1 MPSSLLTTCT
11 SHQNITSNYKRSLA
25 NTLNISNSTTNPVLS
40 SYSLIPA
47 TVGLVSATAGFASDT
62 INAPSSLL
70 TTSTNYSTNFS
81 NNAVNTIVSNPVTYP
96 TITSSHGTSPFTM
109 RPVDLMSSL
118 VATSSHH
125 TTISNNELDAEG
137 VLDALS

>member
-1 MPSSLLTTCT
+1 M
-11 SHQNITSNYKRSLA
+11 
-25 NTLNISNSTTNPVLS
+25 SNSTTNPVLS

-47 TVGLVSATAGFASDT
+47 TVGLVSATASFASDT
-62 INAPSSLL
+62 INVPSSL
-70 TTSTNYSTNFS
+70 TTSTNYPTNFS
-81 NNAVNTIVSNPVTYP
+81 NDAVNIIVSNPVTYP
-96 TITSSHGTSPFTM
+96 TITSSCGTSPFTM

-137 VLDALS
+137 VLDALSGIDDLHGLDSSLMYNDNVYTEGT

>member
-1 MPSSLLTTCT
+1 M
-11 SHQNITSNYKRSLA
+11 
-25 NTLNISNSTTNPVLS
+25 SNSTTNPVLS

-47 TVGLVSATAGFASDT
+47 TVGFASDT
-62 INAPSSLL
+62 INVPSSLL
-70 TTSTNYSTNFS
+70 TTSTNYPTNFS
-81 NNAVNTIVSNPVTYP
+81 NDAVNIIVSNPVTYP
-96 TITSSHGTSPFTM
+96 TITSSCGTSPFTM

-137 VLDALS
+137 VLDALSGIDDLHGLDSSLMYNDNVYTEGT

>member
-1 MPSSLLTTCT
+1 M
-11 SHQNITSNYKRSLA
+11 
-25 NTLNISNSTTNPVLS
+25 SNSTTNPVLS

-47 TVGLVSATAGFASDT
+47 TVGIFSATAGFASAT
-62 INAPSSLL
+62 INAPSSYLI
-70 TTSTNYSTNFS
+70 TSTNHSTIFS
-81 NNAVNTIVSNPVTYP
+81 NNAVNTIVLNPVTYP

-109 RPVDLMSSL
+109 STVDLMSSL

-137 VLDALS
+137 VLDVLSGMYDLYGWDSSLMYNDNVFTGGT